1 MNITLDKQSTTD
13 GLIKISL
20 TPGDYQPKVNE
31 KLKEYSRKA
40 SIKGFRAGKVPTGVI
55 QKMYGKSI
63 LVEEV
68 NHVISHSI
76 SDYIKNNNLRILGDP
91 LPNPEKASQIDWD
104 NQQDFDFEFQIGMVD
119 DFQYDLSPNVKLKS
133 YPIEV
138 DAKEMDG

>member
-1 MNITLDKQSTTD
+1 MNIILDKQSTTD
-13 GLIKISL
+13 GLIKITLSQS
-20 TPGDYQPKVNE
+20 DYQPKVEE

-55 QKMYGKSI
+55 KKMYGKSI

-91 LPNPEKASQIDWD
+91 LPNSEKASLIDWD
-104 NQQDFDFEFQIGMVD
+104 NQKDFDFEFRIGMVD
-119 DFQYDLSPNVKLKS
+119 DFQYELSPKVKLQS

-138 DAKEMDG
+138 DLKE